1 MPALLPRNSITNII
15 EEGKALLSQTSAKPI
30 MPTMTIPSKSSSG
43 SSGLTAWTVMSVY
56 PDGQSGAGGRIGRSG
71 QGGSSGAAINWVLPL
86 PTDLSDL
93 NSMTYEPASFN
104 SLQRAAATGAAN
116 VDLAKV
122 GSAISDLAGGNP
134 IDAAIGGFD
143 ALSNAVTSMGPELE
157 QAYKDLKSG
166 AGGNMAYDLIGQMA
180 PEGVSN
186 VLLGTKGLFS
196 NPNMEAL
203 FKGANLRTWSFSWNL
218 TPLKKADSDQI
229 VGFIQEVKKLIYP
242 TYSAG
247 SSRGGIFSLQKFP
260 AEFVL
265 TFNSSQATGSP
276 KRIFS
281 TATCACTD
289 MTVNFTPQGGF
300 FTHEDGRAT
309 NISINM
315 TFQEVYT
322 LDQSDIAN
330 LTIE

>member
-1 MPALLPRNSITNII
+1 MPGPAIKDPISSII
-15 EEGKALLSQTSAKPI
+15 EEGKALLSQASAKPV
-30 MPTMTIPSKSSSG
+30 MPSITIPSKSSSG
-43 SSGLTAWTVMSVY
+43 SGGLTAWTVMSIY
-56 PDGQSGAGGRIGRSG
+56 PEGRGGAGGRIGRSG
-71 QGGSSGAAINWVLPL
+71 SSGGGGINWVLPL
-86 PTDLSDL
+86 PLDLADQNTMS
-93 NSMTYEPASFN
+93 YEPASFN
-104 SLQRAAATGAAN
+104 SLQRAVATGAAN
-116 VDLAKV
+116 VDVGKI
-122 GSAISDLAGGNP
+122 GSALSDLAGGNV
-134 IDAAIGGFD
+134 IDAAVGGYD
-143 ALSNAVTSMGPELE
+143 VLKNAVTSMGPQLE
-157 QAYKDLKSG
+157 GAYNDLKSG
-166 AGGNMAYDLIGQMA
+166 KGGGMAYDLIGQMA

-186 VLLGTKGLFS
+186 VLLGTKGLYS

-218 TPLKKADSDQI
+218 TPLKPADSQQI
-229 VGFIQEVKKLIYP
+229 VAFIQEVKKLIYP
-242 TYSAG
+242 SYDTG
-247 SSRGGIFSLQKFP
+247 SRGGIFSLQKFP

-265 TFNSSQATGSP
+265 SFNSSGAKGGA

-322 LDQSDIAN
+322 LDQSDIPS